1 MQRRGKKYTR
11 YQRIRAI
18 NKKFNIL
25 RGLWGTKEAQD
36 VYCSNKKGKLS
47 KGKIHCSCWL
57 CREKSY
63 IDLSKADKL
72 KLLADIQSLK
82 EYYGE
87 Y

>member
-1 MQRRGKKYTR
+1 MRSRSYIR
-11 YQRIRAI
+11 YQRRHAI
-18 NKKFNIL
+18 NRKFNIL
-25 RGLWGTKEAQD
+25 RGLWGTKETEE
-36 VYCSNKKGKLS
+36 VYCPNKRGKLS

-63 IDLSKADKL
+63 IELSKVDKS
-72 KLLADIQSLK
+72 KLLADKQSLK